1 MRTLIVLLALLSAA
15 CGYPPPLPAP
25 ANRAEAC
32 ARINGP
38 NAIAGDQL
46 CRIGGAPC
54 YQTVPTHPVSCIV
67 PAPGEQSV
75 CLNGAPIVF
84 PTRSCDL
91 DPARCPA
98 GWECRAYAH
107 PTFGGATRW
116 CFPGPPCDSTA
127 DAGVDGG

>member
-25 ANRAEAC
+25 ASRAEAC

-38 NAIAGDQL
+38 NAIAADQF
-46 CRIGGAPC
+46 CRVDGAPC
-54 YQTVPTHPVSCIV
+54 YQLVPSRQMRCLTPV
-67 PAPGEQSV
+67 AGEQSV
-75 CLNGAPIVF
+75 CLSFVSEVF
-84 PTRSCDL
+84 PTRSCDT
-91 DPARCPA
+91 DPTRCPA
-98 GWECRAYAH
+98 GWECRAYVH
-107 PTFGGATRW
+107 PTIGSGTRW